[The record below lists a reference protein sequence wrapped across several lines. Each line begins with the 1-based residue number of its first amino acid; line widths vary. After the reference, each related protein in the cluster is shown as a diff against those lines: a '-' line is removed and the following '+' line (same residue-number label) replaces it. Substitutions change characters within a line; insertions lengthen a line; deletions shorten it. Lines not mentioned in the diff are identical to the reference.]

1 MSWAK
6 WGGGS
11 AASANPLSLLI
22 FHRVLP
28 HPDPLNPYEPD
39 AAHFDQMLRWLRG
52 YTVLP
57 LEQAI
62 RRLREGSLPAGAL
75 SITFDDGYA
84 DNHDVALPI
93 LRRHG
98 MSATFFVSSAY
109 LDGGRMWSDTLVE
122 AVRRCSADVLDLD
135 DLLLGRHRLDSP
147 AARRHAA
154 RLLLTRLKYMEPGA
168 RDRCA
173 QQVARAARAH
183 LPDDLMLSRAQ
194 LRAMHGAGMTIGSH
208 TRTHPILTTVPDDV
222 ARDEIVASRDDL
234 EAVIDAPVTLF
245 AYPNGRPRTD
255 YHPRHCEMVRRAGY
269 SAALTTA
276 SGVSRTGADL
286 YQLPRFTPWD
296 RTALRFRLR
305 MLLNKRQPTEVAL

>member
-1 MSWAK
+1 MWAR
-6 WGGGS
+6 W
-11 AASANPLSLLI
+11 AALRSGAGNPLSLLI
-22 FHRVLP
+22 FHRVLAR
-28 HPDPLNPYEPD
+28 PDPLNPHEPD
-39 AAHFDQMLRWLRG
+39 AAHFEQLLRWLRG

-62 RRLREGSLPAGAL
+62 ARLREDSLPAGAL

-98 MSATFFVSSAY
+98 MSAAFFVSSAY
-109 LDGGRMWSDTLVE
+109 LDGGRMWSDTVVE
-122 AVRRCSADVLDLD
+122 AVRRCGADVLDLD
-135 DLLLGRHRLDSP
+135 ELLLGRHRLDSLS
-147 AARRHAA
+147 ARRHAVRA
-154 RLLLTRLKYMEPGA
+154 LLTRLKYMEPA
-168 RDRCA
+168 TRDRCA
-173 QQVARAARAH
+173 QAVARIARAR

-194 LRAMHGAGMTIGSH
+194 LRALHGAGMAIGSH
-208 TRTHPILTTVPDDV
+208 TRTHSILTTVSDEV
-222 ARDEIVASRDDL
+222 ARDEIVASREDL
-234 EAVIDAPVTLF
+234 ETVIDAPVTMF

-276 SGVSRTGADL
+276 SGASRAGADL

-296 RTALRFRLR
+296 RTALRFKLR
-305 MLLNKRQPTEVAL
+305 MMLNQRQPTEVAL